1 MVLLKLLLSSLPV
14 SNTIHL
20 SGEIEALCING
31 SCCWILGGLS
41 WKNRRLGCVGIALPE
56 VDVQIVDPE
65 SLEVLP
71 NDTDGEVS

>member
-1 MVLLKLLLSSLPV
+1 MVLPKLLLSSPPV
-14 SNTIHL
+14 RDTIHL
-20 SGEIEALCING
+20 RTCIYFR
-31 SCCWILGGLS
+31 WILGGLS

-71 NDTDGEVS
+71 NDTDGEVSQIIL